1 MRALKAAAHL
11 YFYGSNGDSTDAFF
25 ADQDPVNPGMTCFTH
40 P

>member
-11 YFYGSNGDSTDAFF
+11 YFYGSNGDSNDAFF
-25 ADQDPVNPGMTCFTH
+25 ADQDPVKPGMTCFTH